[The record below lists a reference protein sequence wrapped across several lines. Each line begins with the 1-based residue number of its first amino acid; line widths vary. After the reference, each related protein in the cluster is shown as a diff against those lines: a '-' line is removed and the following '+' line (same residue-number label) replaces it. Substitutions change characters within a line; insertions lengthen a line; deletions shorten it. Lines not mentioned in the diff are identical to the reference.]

1 MQKFYCDN
9 CGTKV
14 SKNAAKCPKCGRF
27 FKSVR
32 CPSCGL
38 TGSPDIFVNGC
49 PSCGYAGENSNEGFN
64 FYDIDEKFKPDRRPK
79 RDGTGRFFSEHFYK
93 RAIPVLF
100 IVIILLIIILL
111 KTGW

>member
-14 SKNAAKCPKCGRF
+14 SRDTVKCPKCGRF

-38 TGSPDIFVNGC
+38 TGSPDLFVNGC
-49 PSCGYAGENSNEGFN
+49 PSCGYAEEKKNSGFDY
-64 FYDIDEKFKPDRRPK
+64 YDIDEKGGGRRSSGKSEPK
-79 RDGTGRFFSEHFYK
+79 FFSDRFYK
-93 RAIPVLF
+93 RAIPILI
-100 IVIILLIIILL
+100 IVIILLVVLLL